1 MSRHD
6 KTFFDDRITQLSLL
20 MHFAQAQFLEPQFLI
35 LKIRKNGKI
44 DMKLIKY
51 QLWWYTQFLLIK
63 NGFIKND

>member
-35 LKIRKNGKI
+35 LKIRKNGKGSSI
-44 DMKLIKY
+44 NDVIPEGEGGGN
-51 QLWWYTQFLLIK
+51 K
-63 NGFIKND
+63 NRDLE